1 MSQPREL
8 LVYPGS
14 PKTGTSALQATL
26 RCNVA
31 QLKAAGWNYLH
42 DPVEGDPHSVGS
54 GNSLR
59 LSAALSGISDGDPL
73 AEFEIIAPAGER
85 SIIAGETL
93 SKMGAEEWFPIIE
106 LLEAEGGT
114 IRSVY
119 CVRDLY
125 PFYWSA
131 HNQVVSVFR
140 QAEEFSAGWMAA
152 RARSRNTPVG
162 GLIDRY
168 ALPLPDA
175 PCVTSQTLLHYETI
189 KENLL
194 EEMILAGGLP
204 LESFDLSQ
212 MSSVKRPINRSLT
225 QPEMALMLK
234 INSEVDEFR
243 AQWSGLTLTQR
254 PSPRPVRPVWVPDA
268 YQWLVDNAQPTL
280 DEFNALLPPGTDW
293 RVQILDRSKYE
304 LEEVDPHPERSPEFA
319 DAIYHLLSFD
329 PSEDYREFL
338 ISLLPGGVYDP
349 PPPPGRLRRVASRA
363 KRALTPS

>member
-1 MSQPREL
+1 MSKPREVL
-8 LVYPGS
+8 LYPGS
-14 PKTGTSALQATL
+14 PKTGTTALQAAL

-42 DPVEGDPHSVGS
+42 DPVEGDPNSKGS

-59 LSAALSGISDGDPL
+59 FSAALSGLSDGDPL

-85 SIIAGETL
+85 SIIAGEVFSLTPL
-93 SKMGAEEWFPIIE
+93 DDWSPIIE

-125 PFYWSA
+125 PFLWSA

-140 QAEEFSAGWMAA
+140 QTGEFSAGWIAA
-152 RARSRNTPVG
+152 GGTKLRPRARLLDT
-162 GLIDRY
+162 Y

-225 QPEMALMLK
+225 QPEVALMLA

-243 AQWSGLTLTQR
+243 SQWSGLALTQR

-268 YQWLVDNAQPTL
+268 YQWLADNAQPTL
-280 DEFNALLPPGTDW
+280 DEFNAQLPAGTEW
-293 RVQILDRSKYE
+293 KVQILDRSKYE
-304 LEEVDPHPERSPEFA
+304 LEEVDPHPEESPEFA

-329 PSEDYREFL
+329 PTEDYREFL

-349 PPPPGRLRRVASRA
+349 SPPPGRLRRAAGKVKRTLTRA
-363 KRALTPS
+363 